1 MSKSI
6 DERVVRMEL
15 ENESFERKAAQ
26 STKTV
31 KELDKALELK
41 NGKRSFEDVEA
52 AAEKT
57 NFSSLIKAADTV
69 TSKLSNLGV
78 VGVTAL
84 TNLTNKA
91 VDAGEKLVKSLT
103 IDQVMA
109 GWNKMDQITK
119 STGTLVSQ
127 GYDLSNVES
136 QLDKLNWFT
145 DETSY
150 NLSSMVENIAKFTA
164 TGQNLDESA
173 VAMEGIAL
181 WAALSGQ
188 NASTAERAMYQLSQA
203 LGAGYMRLEDY
214 RSIQN
219 ASMDTDEF
227 RQKALDAAVALGT
240 LQDNLDGTYTS
251 LVNGGDAFTKSQFAQ
266 SLTEGAWFTSDVMM
280 EVYRNYASAVDQ
292 IYNYAK
298 EKGIT
303 TSQAIEELGDKVDGF
318 GLKAFRAGQEARSFG
333 DAIDSVKDAASTGW
347 MKTFKII
354 FGNYDQQRVLWT
366 DLANSLYDI
375 FVEPINQRNQIL
387 SEAFS
392 GEGRDLFFD
401 GIKNSLGG
409 LLDRMYA
416 ISDAWKKV
424 FPPISGTQIRY
435 YLEAFNNLSKTFR
448 LNEQNA
454 KRLDNIFTGL
464 FHTIKFMAGTSL
476 EFIKAFTP
484 LTKLV
489 SYFGTSTLQVFG
501 KIGSGLNNMFSGNGY
516 RGAFSSISNIID
528 AASDSVIAIS
538 EVVYRFGNYV
548 SKFIPKIDL
557 LTPIANA
564 FGFAGF
570 NIENALNNAANA
582 LRNFNNYLNNITDED
597 FDSLF
602 TKISSLAESAT
613 NKLEYLKNKLQVW
626 GKSVKQ
632 FISPVIRAFQ
642 KLKTKLD
649 PYINKSLETFSKF
662 GNYLSS
668 YVVDPIKGFVKELI
682 DSDEPLETFLN
693 SFGRFRPFI
702 TNAARGFKE
711 LLDNVDFSKWKKT
724 ASEAFET
731 VKDSISKFVS
741 FIGESLDK
749 LTFKDLLAGAAGVT
763 TLAAIQKVS
772 DAFAKVGSLA
782 DTVKA
787 TFSSINNVFKA
798 KQLSG
803 FVGNFKA
810 IAEAIFIVAAS
821 LTMLTMVDTDKL
833 RNAVAIIGILSLV
846 ISGIVVGLN
855 AATKLVTEDKVKVLD
870 SMSGVLIK
878 LAAAIGVMSLALLV
892 IKKADFSSY
901 GEMLRAVDAIGWMGL
916 ILAGTTFLLSK
927 ITTKLAVGTIAV
939 LGVAVAI
946 YVLVAAI
953 KKLAD
958 LKLGAT
964 TENILELTTVLVLL
978 VTLTA
983 LAGKIKLTNTL
994 GIVGAVGSLLLI
1006 IALIETFKRFSLNGL
1021 ESKIGEIIVVVG
1033 AFVGLIVLL
1042 ATVSSV
1048 IKNEAKDMAALGI
1061 GVLAVMGVIFI
1072 LIKLTQ
1078 ALSQVDT
1085 DIRTAADVVVNLGIL
1100 VAFLITAL
1108 GLASKLSGGAK
1119 NFLAVSVAAAA
1130 AVIAIGMLV
1139 LLVKTLQGITWAEVE
1154 QSVTIIRALTTLISA
1169 LMIAIGFA
1177 SYLGKGAGLIYIVG
1191 ALGILLTVAGI
1202 MMTLSNFTWGQ
1213 MWPVMTAVTGVLVGL
1228 SALFVAFG
1236 LAIKAAST
1244 NKRNFGTLIGITVML
1259 AALGAAL
1266 YIVSLNNWK
1275 SILAGIAAMTV
1286 VLIAVAVVLKLLS
1299 GVVVNA
1305 GTIISAVA
1313 IIAALGGLMISLTF
1327 AMSLIQNY
1335 NVEDFKSKVTT
1346 LGIALGILAVAIV
1359 GLGALF
1365 GYVPIIAAGAIA
1377 FAAVMVIMNL
1387 GILIFSAAMAILD
1400 GCDIAKI
1407 ADDLLPLAGALALTG
1422 LAGLAMAIGAPGI
1435 LLGSVAL
1442 LAFGVACLAAAGGL
1456 AVFNAALTNFLYTLS
1471 AIGSALG
1478 IDALA
1483 NLKAELDSISQA
1495 SVEVSQ
1501 ETGSQIPTA
1510 QADGIKS
1517 GTTEV
1522 TGAVDEMG
1530 SQTVDSINQNGEE
1543 AANIAEEQS
1552 TAIVEAAAK
1561 PFEEAEIGGGFF
1573 DKLFGDDALNLDSLT
1588 ANISEKLTGAFGNI
1602 DMSKIAGLFSGDFAT
1617 KLGEGIDLSSFSSIL
1632 GGKFSELDLSQS
1644 MTLNTESITSGMN
1657 NQLTTAAEAT
1667 DTKIASDTVANKYSQ
1682 GVATSMVSGTNLYS
1696 VRQSGVTL
1704 TNEANDGGQSVDTTV
1719 TGAYIVQGIVQ
1730 GINDNAWL
1738 AYSAAEELAQQCSN
1752 IINSSLKINSPSKVT
1767 YKSGSGIVEGLALGI
1782 DENAP
1787 LAYSSVESLANRTIK
1802 TFSAALDG
1810 ANDLAPARITPVL
1823 DMSEIYDAMS
1833 DFGVNDEEWNPVIR
1847 PILDMSR
1854 VNSGLKNLRAIV
1866 ANKAEMTNRAEN
1878 QNGSTVNNA
1887 SNSMVFNQYNYS
1899 PKALNRVE
1907 IYRQTNNQFAAM
1919 KGLVRSKV

>member
-251 LVNGGDAFTKSQFAQ
+251 LINGGDAFTKSQFAQ

-303 TSQAIEELGDKVDGF
+303 ASQAIEELGDKVDSF

-387 SEAFS
+387 AEAFS

-401 GIKNSLGG
+401 GIKNSLGS

-424 FPPISGTQIRY
+424 FPPISSTQIRS

-476 EFIKAFTP
+476 EFVKAFAP

-489 SYFGTSTLQVFG
+489 SYFGISTLQVFG

-538 EVVYRFGNYV
+538 EVVYRFGNYI

-564 FGFAGF
+564 FGFAGLS
-570 NIENALNNAANA
+570 IENALNGAANA

-626 GKSVKQ
+626 GESVKQ

-682 DSDEPLETFLN
+682 NSDDPLETFLN
-693 SFGRFRPFI
+693 SFGRFRPFLS
-702 TNAARGFKE
+702 NAARGFKE
-711 LLDNVDFSKWKKT
+711 LLDNVDFSKWEKT

-741 FIGESLDK
+741 FIKESLDN
-749 LTFKDLLAGAAGVT
+749 LTFKDLLAGAAGVA

-810 IAEAIFIVAAS
+810 IAGAIFIVAAS
-821 LTMLTMVDTDKL
+821 LTMLTMVDTEKL
-833 RNAVAIIGILSLV
+833 WNAATVIGVLSLV
-846 ISGIVVGLN
+846 ISGIVVGLT
-855 AATKLVTEDKVKVLD
+855 AATNLVTDDKVKILD

-892 IKKADFSSY
+892 IKKADFSSW
-901 GEMLRAVDAIGWMGL
+901 GEMIRAVVAIAAMGAV
-916 ILAGTTFLLSK
+916 LAGTTFLLST
-927 ITTKLAVGTIAV
+927 ITTKLAVGTVAV
-939 LGVAVAI
+939 LGVAAAI
-946 YVLVAAI
+946 YVLANAI
-953 KKLAD
+953 KKLAN
-958 LKLGAT
+958 LKLGDT
-964 TENILELTTVLVLL
+964 TENIFELATVLVLL

-994 GIVGAVGSLLLI
+994 GIVGAVGSLFLI
-1006 IALIETFKRFSLNGL
+1006 IALIETFKKFSLKGL

-1042 ATVSSV
+1042 STVSSV

-1061 GVLAVMGVIFI
+1061 GVLAAIGAIFI

-1085 DIRTAADVVVNLGIL
+1085 DIQAAAGVVVSLGIL
-1100 VAFLITAL
+1100 VALLITVL

-1119 NFLAVSVAAAA
+1119 NFLAISV
-1130 AVIAIGMLV
+1130 AVIAVGMLV
-1139 LLVKTLQGITWAEVE
+1139 LLVKTLQGITWAEVW
-1154 QSVTIIRALTTLISA
+1154 QSVTIIGALTTLISA

-1177 SYLGKGAGLIYIVG
+1177 SHLGKGAGLIYIVG
-1191 ALGILLTVAGI
+1191 ALGTLLTVAGLI
-1202 MMTLSNFTWGQ
+1202 MALSNFSWAQ
-1213 MWPVMTAVTGVLVGL
+1213 MKPVLLAVGGVLLAL
-1228 SALFVAFG
+1228 SVLCVAFG
-1236 LAIKAAST
+1236 LAIKVAST
-1244 NKRNFGTLIGITVML
+1244 NKGNFGTLIGVTVML

-1266 YIVSLNNWK
+1266 YIVSQNNWK

-1286 VLIAVAVVLKLLS
+1286 VLMAVAVVLKLLS

-1313 IIAALGGLMISLTF
+1313 IIAALGGLMIALTF
-1327 AMSLIQNY
+1327 ALSLIQNY
-1335 NVEDFKSKVTT
+1335 NVEDFKAKVTT

-1365 GYVPIIAAGAIA
+1365 GFVPIIAIGAAI
-1377 FAAVMVIMNL
+1377 FSAVMVTMSV

-1400 GCDIAKI
+1400 SCDIAKI
-1407 ADDLLPLAGALALTG
+1407 GNDLLPFAAALALTG
-1422 LAGLAMAIGAPGI
+1422 AAGLAMAIGAPGI

-1442 LAFGVACLAAAGGL
+1442 LAFGASCTVAAGGL
-1456 AVFNAALTNFLYTLS
+1456 AVFDAALTNFLYTLS

-1510 QADGIKS
+1510 QADGIQS
-1517 GTTEV
+1517 GTAEV

-1530 SQTVDSINQNGEE
+1530 SQTIDSINQNGEE
-1543 AANIAEEQS
+1543 AANTAEEQS

-1602 DMSKIAGLFSGDFAT
+1602 DMTKIAGLFSGEFAT
-1617 KLGEGIDLSSFSSIL
+1617 TLGEGIDLSSFSSIL

-1644 MTLNTESITSGMN
+1644 MTFNTESITAGMN

-1667 DTKIASDTVANKYSQ
+1667 DTKTASDTVANKYSQ

-1752 IINSSLKINSPSKVT
+1752 IINNSLQINSPSKVT

-1810 ANDLAPARITPVL
+1810 ANDLTPARITPVL

-1833 DFGVNDEEWNPVIR
+1833 DFGINDEEWNPVIR

-1854 VNSGLKNLRAIV
+1854 VNPGLKNLRAIV

-1887 SNSMVFNQYNYS
+1887 SNSMIFNQYNYS

>member
-15 ENESFERKAAQ
+15 ENDSFERKAAQ
-26 STKTV
+26 STKTI

-41 NGKRSFEDVEA
+41 NGKKSFEDVEA

-109 GWNKMDQITK
+109 GWDKMDQITK

-127 GYDLSNVES
+127 GYDLSAVES
-136 QLDKLNWFT
+136 QLDRLNWFT

-164 TGQNLDESA
+164 TGKNLDES
-173 VAMEGIAL
+173 VTAMEGIAL

-214 RSIQN
+214 KSIQN

-227 RQKALDAAVALGT
+227 RQKTIDAAIALGT

-251 LVNGGDAFTKSQFAQ
+251 LVGDGDAFNKSQFAQ

-280 EVYRNYASAVDQ
+280 KVFKDYSSAVDQ
-292 IYNYAK
+292 IYEYAN

-318 GLKAFRAGQEARSFG
+318 GLKAFRAGQEARTFG
-333 DAIDSVKDAASTGW
+333 DAIDSVKDAVSTGW
-347 MKTFKII
+347 MKMFKTI

-366 DLANSLYDI
+366 DLANSLYDV
-375 FVEPINQRNQIL
+375 FVEPLNEWNL
-387 SEAFS
+387 TLLDAFS
-392 GEGRDLFFD
+392 GDGRDLLFD

-416 ISDAWKKV
+416 IGAAWDKV
-424 FPPISGTQIRY
+424 FPSVSSTQIY
-435 YLEAFNNLSKTFR
+435 SYLEAFNRLSKSFR

-454 KRLDNIFTGL
+454 KRLDNVFTGL

-476 EFIKAFTP
+476 EFIKSFVP

-489 SYFGTSTLQVFG
+489 NYFGTSTLQVFN

-516 RGAFSSISNIID
+516 RGAFSSLSNIID

-538 EVVYRFGNYV
+538 EVIYRFGNYV

-557 LTPIANA
+557 LTPIGTA
-564 FGFAGF
+564 FGFVGL
-570 NIENALNNAANA
+570 NIENALNGAANA
-582 LRNFNNYLNNITDED
+582 LRNFNSYLNNITDED
-597 FDSLF
+597 FDSMF
-602 TKISSLAESAT
+602 SKIGNLAELAT
-613 NKLEYLKNKLQVW
+613 QKLEYLKNKLQAW
-626 GKSVKQ
+626 GKSVEK
-632 FISPVIRAFQ
+632 FLSPVLKAFR
-642 KLKTKLD
+642 KLETKLD
-649 PYINKSLETFSKF
+649 PYINRSLEAFSKF
-662 GNYLSS
+662 GNYLAS

-682 DSDEPLETFLN
+682 DSDDPLETFLN
-693 SFGRFRPFI
+693 SFGRFRPFL

-711 LLDNVDFSKWKKT
+711 LLNNVDFSKWEET

-731 VKDSISKFVS
+731 VKDTISKFVS
-741 FIGESLDK
+741 FIGESLDN
-749 LTFKDLLAGAAGVT
+749 LTFKDLLAGSAGIA

-782 DTVKA
+782 DTVKT

-803 FVGNFKA
+803 FTGNFKA
-810 IAEAIFIVAAS
+810 IAGAIFMVAAS
-821 LTMLTMVDTDKL
+821 LTMLTMVDTEKL
-833 RNAVAIIGILSLV
+833 WNAAAVIGILSLV
-846 ISGIVVGLN
+846 ISGIVVGLTV
-855 AATKLVTEDKVKVLD
+855 ATKLVTDDKVEILD

-878 LAAAIGVMSLALLV
+878 LAASIGIMSLALLAV
-892 IKKADFSSY
+892 KKADFSSW
-901 GEMLRAVDAIGWMGL
+901 GEMIRSVVAIAAMAA

-927 ITTKLAVGTIAV
+927 ITTELAVGTVAV
-939 LGVAVAI
+939 LGVAAAI
-946 YVLVAAI
+946 YVLATAI
-953 KKLAD
+953 KKLAN
-958 LKLGAT
+958 LNLGAA
-964 TENILELTTVLVLL
+964 TENIWELATVLVLL

-1006 IALIETFKRFSLNGL
+1006 IALIETFKTFSLSGL
-1021 ESKIGEIIVVVG
+1021 ENKIGEIVVVVG
-1033 AFVGLIVLL
+1033 VFVGLIVLL
-1042 ATVSSV
+1042 AKASKS
-1048 IKNEAKDMAALGI
+1048 IKNEVKDMAALGV
-1061 GVLAVMGVIFI
+1061 GVLAAIGAIF
-1072 LIKLTQ
+1072 LLVKLTQ

-1085 DIRTAADVVVNLGIL
+1085 DIKTAAVVV
-1100 VAFLITAL
+1100 FAL
-1108 GLASKLSGGAK
+1108 GVLVGALIIALGFASKLSGGAK
-1119 NFLAVSVAAAA
+1119 NFLAISIAAAA
-1130 AVIAIGMLV
+1130 AVIAVGMLA
-1139 LLVKTLQGITWAEVE
+1139 LLVKTLQGITWAEVW
-1154 QSVTIIRALTTLISA
+1154 QSVTIIAALTALISG

-1177 SYLGKGAGLIYIVG
+1177 SKLGKGAGLIYIVG
-1191 ALGILLTVAGI
+1191 ALGILLTVAGLL
-1202 MMTLSNFTWGQ
+1202 MALSNFSWGQ
-1213 MWPVMTAVTGVLVGL
+1213 MWPVMTAIIGVLVGL
-1228 SALFVAFG
+1228 SALCIAFG
-1236 LAIKAAST
+1236 LAVKAAST
-1244 NKRNFGTLIGITVML
+1244 YEGNFGTLIGIAVML
-1259 AALGAAL
+1259 GTLGAAL
-1266 YIVSLNNWK
+1266 YFVSKNNWK
-1275 SILAGIAAMTV
+1275 SILAGMAGITV
-1286 VLIAVAVVLKLLS
+1286 VIIAVAVVLKLLNS
-1299 GVVVNA
+1299 VVVNA
-1305 GTIISAVA
+1305 GAIIAAVA
-1313 IIAALGGLMISLTF
+1313 IIVALGGLMIALTF

-1335 NVEDFKSKVTT
+1335 NVDDFKAKVTT

-1365 GYVPIIAAGAIA
+1365 GFVPVIAAGAAI
-1377 FAAVMVIMNL
+1377 FAAVMVTMSV

-1400 GCDIAKI
+1400 NCDIAKI
-1407 ADDLLPLAGALALTG
+1407 GSDLLPFALALAATG
-1422 LAGLAMAIGAPGI
+1422 AAGIVMMIGAPGI
-1435 LLGSVAL
+1435 ILGAVAI
-1442 LAFGVACLAAAGGL
+1442 AIFGAACAVAAGGL
-1456 AVFNAALTNFLYTLS
+1456 AAFDAALTNFLYKLA

-1483 NLKAELDSISQA
+1483 NLKTELDSISQA

-1510 QADGIKS
+1510 QAEGIQA
-1517 GTTEV
+1517 GTAEV

-1543 AANIAEEQS
+1543 AANVAEEQS

-1561 PFEEAEIGGGFF
+1561 PFEEAEISGGFF
-1573 DKLFGDDALNLDSLT
+1573 DKLFGEDALNLDNLT
-1588 ANISEKLTGAFGNI
+1588 ANISEKLTGAFSNI
-1602 DMSKIAGLFSGDFAT
+1602 DMSKIAGLFSGDLAT
-1617 KLGEGIDLSSFSSIL
+1617 TLGEGIDLNSFSSIL

-1657 NQLTTAAEAT
+1657 NQMTAAAEAT
-1667 DTKIASDTVANKYSQ
+1667 DTKAASDIVGNKYSQ
-1682 GVATSMVSGTNLYS
+1682 GVATTMVSSTNLYS
-1696 VRQSGVTL
+1696 VKQSGVTL

-1730 GINDNAWL
+1730 GIYDNAWL
-1738 AYSAAEELAQQCSN
+1738 AYAAAEELAQQCSN
-1752 IINSSLKINSPSKVT
+1752 IINSALQINSPSKVT

-1802 TFSAALDG
+1802 TFSAALDS
-1810 ANDLAPARITPVL
+1810 ANDLTPARITPVL

-1833 DFGVNDEEWNPVIR
+1833 DFGMDDDEWNPVIR
-1847 PILDMSR
+1847 PVLDMSG
-1854 VNSGLKNLRAIV
+1854 VDPGFKNLRAIV
-1866 ANKAEMTNRAEN
+1866 ANKAEMENGAGN

-1919 KGLVRSKV
+1919 KGLVRSKA